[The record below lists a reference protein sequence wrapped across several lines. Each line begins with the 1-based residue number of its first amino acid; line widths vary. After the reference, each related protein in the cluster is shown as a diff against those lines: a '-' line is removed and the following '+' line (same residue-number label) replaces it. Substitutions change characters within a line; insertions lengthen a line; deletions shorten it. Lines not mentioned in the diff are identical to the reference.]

1 MALNYKSMPYN
12 LEAEQSILGC
22 IIIDQVMQMDAVSEL
37 TEDDFLMESHKKI
50 FAAMREIIS
59 QNKPVDLVTLA
70 DLLQKD
76 GELERV
82 GGIAYLT
89 ELTQK
94 IPSSANYG
102 EYLDITK
109 RDGILRRLITS
120 ANRII
125 EDATDSKDSVR
136 SLQFAEKE
144 IFDISEA
151 RERHSLDRV
160 GEFFNEVID
169 KFERISKDKNALIGL
184 KTGFT
189 RLDYYTNGLQKGN
202 LIILAARPSVG
213 KTTFAMNIAENVGTK
228 KDAVVAVFSLEMTKV
243 ELAQRMLCSVGSVKM
258 DDALKGKLADV
269 DPDGF
274 KRLFEAQKLLSQ
286 TKIFIDDSTKVT
298 PQDIL
303 SKCRRLKARQGGK
316 LDLIIVDH
324 IQLMESAKMGIES
337 RQQEVTDISRNLKM
351 IAKELDVPLLALSQ
365 LSRQVTGRKG
375 GRPMLSD
382 LRESGAIEQDA
393 DVVMFLHRPEA
404 VSGPQEGS
412 DGSKPSTTELII
424 AKNRNGICDRLELNF
439 DGAYCKFTNVDYS
452 NATPP
457 AQKTQSDYR
466 RDAAERRSNEQREDD
481 FSSFQDEDVNSLN
494 PPDEEEPF

>member
-1 MALNYKSMPYN
+1 MANNYKSMPYN

-22 IIIDQVMQMDAVSEL
+22 IMIDQVMQMDVVSEL
-37 TEDDFLMESHKKI
+37 SEDDFLMESHKKI
-50 FAAMREIIS
+50 FAAMRAIVS

-82 GGIAYLT
+82 GGISYLT

-102 EYLDITK
+102 EYLGITK
-109 RDGILRRLITS
+109 RDGILRRLITG
-120 ANRII
+120 ANKII
-125 EDATDSKDSVR
+125 EDANESKDSLA
-136 SLQFAEKE
+136 SLQFAEK
-144 IFDISEA
+144 IVFDISEEK
-151 RERHSLDRV
+151 ERHSLDRI
-160 GEFFNEVID
+160 GEYFNEVID
-169 KFERISKDKNALIGL
+169 KFERIGKDKNALIGL

-189 RLDYYTNGLQKGN
+189 RLDYFTNGLQRGN
-202 LIILAARPSVG
+202 LVILAARPSVG
-213 KTTFAMNIAENVGTK
+213 KTTFVMNIAENVAMK
-228 KDAVVAVFSLEMTKV
+228 KDAVIAVFSLEMTKV
-243 ELAQRMLCSVGSVKM
+243 ELAQRMLCSVASVKM

-303 SKCRRLKARQGGK
+303 SKCRRLKARQGGR
-316 LDLIIVDH
+316 LDLIVVDH
-324 IQLMESAKMGIES
+324 IQLMESAKKDIES

-351 IAKELDVPLLALSQ
+351 IAKELDVPLIALSQ

-375 GRPMLSD
+375 GKPMLSD

-404 VSGPQEGS
+404 VEGPKEDSNSNQ
-412 DGSKPSTTELII
+412 PSLTELII
-424 AKNRNGICDRLELNF
+424 AKNRNGICDRVELVFN
-439 DGAYCKFTNVDYS
+439 GAMCKFVNYDYS
-452 NATPP
+452 KAVPSP
-457 AQKTQSDYR
+457 KTSADRKREGSAANSSDDEFQSL
-466 RDAAERRSNEQREDD
+466 SEDD
-481 FSSFQDEDVNSLN
+481 INSMN
-494 PPDEEEPF
+494 PPDEDEPF

>member
-1 MALNYKSMPYN
+1 MAQNYKSMPYN

-22 IIIDQVMQMDAVSEL
+22 IMIDQVMQMDVVSEL

-50 FAAMREIIS
+50 FAAMKEIVS

-109 RDGILRRLITS
+109 RDGILRRLITG
-120 ANRII
+120 ANKII
-125 EDATDSKDSVR
+125 EDASDSKDSLQ
-136 SLQFAEKE
+136 SLQFAEKVV
-144 IFDISEA
+144 FDISEA
-151 RERHSLDRV
+151 RERHTLDRI
-160 GEFFNEVID
+160 GDYFNEVIE
-169 KFERISKDKNALIGL
+169 KFERISKDKNSLIGL
-184 KTGFT
+184 RTGFT
-189 RLDYYTNGLQKGN
+189 RLDYFTNGFQRGN

-213 KTTFAMNIAENVGTK
+213 KTTFAMNIAENVALK
-228 KDAVVAVFSLEMTKV
+228 KDAVVAVFSLEMTKA
-243 ELAQRMLCSVGSVKM
+243 ELAQRMLCSVASVKM

-274 KRLFEAQKLLSQ
+274 KRIFEAQKLLSK

-303 SKCRRLKARQGGK
+303 SKCRRLKARQNGK

-324 IQLMESAKMGIES
+324 MQLMESAKKNVES

-351 IAKELDVPLLALSQ
+351 IAKELDVPLIALSQ

-404 VSGPQEGS
+404 VQGPKEKQS
-412 DGSKPSTTELII
+412 NKAANTTELII
-424 AKNRNGICDRLELNF
+424 SKNRNGICDALELIFN
-439 DGAYCKFTNVDYS
+439 GALCKFTNVDYT
-452 NATPP
+452 NAQPSRMTHD
-457 AQKTQSDYR
+457 DYKNSSSQNAGAN
-466 RDAAERRSNEQREDD
+466 DANDD
-481 FSSFQDEDVNSLN
+481 YSPLSADDLNSMD
-494 PPDEEEPF
+494 PPDDTDPF

>member
-1 MALNYKSMPYN
+1 MAINYKAMPYN

-22 IIIDQVMQMDAVSEL
+22 IMIDQVMQMDVVSEL
-37 TEDDFLMESHKKI
+37 NEDDFLMESHKKI
-50 FAAMREIIS
+50 FAAMRDIVS

-102 EYLDITK
+102 EYLGITK
-109 RDGILRRLITS
+109 RDGILRRLITG
-120 ANRII
+120 ANKII
-125 EDATDSKDSVR
+125 EDATDSKDSLA
-136 SLQFAEKE
+136 SLQYAEKVV
-144 IFDISEA
+144 FDISEA
-151 RERHSLDRV
+151 RERHSLDRI
-160 GEFFNEVID
+160 GDYFNEVID
-169 KFERISKDKNALIGL
+169 KFERIGKDKNALIGL
-184 KTGFT
+184 RTGFT
-189 RLDYYTNGLQKGN
+189 RLDYFTNGLQRGN

-213 KTTFAMNIAENVGTK
+213 KTTFVMNIAENVATK
-228 KDAVVAVFSLEMTKV
+228 KNAVVAVFSLEMTKV
-243 ELAQRMLCSVGSVKM
+243 ELAQRMLCSVGSVRM
-258 DDALKGKLADV
+258 DDALKGRLADV

-286 TKIFIDDSTKVT
+286 AKIFIDDSTNVT

-316 LDLIIVDH
+316 LDLIVVDH
-324 IQLMESAKMGIES
+324 IQLMESAKKEIES

-351 IAKELDVPLLALSQ
+351 IAKELDVPLIALSQ

-375 GRPMLSD
+375 GKPMLSD

-404 VSGPQEGS
+404 IVGPQDNADKNQTS
-412 DGSKPSTTELII
+412 LTELII
-424 AKNRNGICDRLELNF
+424 AKNRNGICDRLELVFN
-439 DGAYCKFTNVDYS
+439 GEMCKFTNYDYTK
-452 NATPP
+452 ATPTK
-457 AQKTQSDYR
+457 KTSEDYR
-466 RDAAERRSNEQREDD
+466 KEAARSLSQK
-481 FSSFQDEDVNSLN
+481 SQDEFQSLSDDDLNSLN
-494 PPDEEEPF
+494 PPDEEDPF